1 MRIIAGEFKG
11 RRLKAPKTS
20 AIRPT
25 IDRVKESV
33 FSILKNEIANA
44 RFLDLCAGSGSIGLE
59 AISRGAASVT
69 FVDRDPDS
77 IQLIR
82 SNLHL
87 CGLDSKVHKIQL
99 RKSSVQK
106 AIRALG
112 KKLESYD
119 LIYFDPPYGSNIYE
133 GCLRLISEN
142 QLLNRSGLICVEC
155 SQTNGRMVEILQLG
169 VGDLRPYNKKC
180 YGDTMLFFYKLES
193 EL

>member
-1 MRIIAGEFKG
+1 MRIIAGKFKG
-11 RRLKAPKTS
+11 RRLKTPKTS

-33 FSILKNEIANA
+33 FSILKNQIANA

-69 FVDRDPDS
+69 FVDRDSDA

-82 SNLHL
+82 FNLHL

-119 LIYFDPPYGSNIYE
+119 LIYFDQPYDSNIYE
-133 GCLRLISEN
+133 GSLRLISEN
-142 QLLNRSGLICVEC
+142 QLRNRSVLIFVEC

-193 EL
+193 EF

>member
-1 MRIIAGEFKG
+1 MRIIAGKFKG
-11 RRLKAPKTS
+11 RRLKTPKTS
-20 AIRPT
+20 VIRPT

-33 FSILKNEIANA
+33 FSILKNQIANA

-69 FVDRDPDS
+69 FVDRDSDA

-82 SNLHL
+82 FNLHL

-193 EL
+193 EF

>member
-1 MRIIAGEFKG
+1 MRIIAGKFKG
-11 RRLKAPKTS
+11 RRLKTPKTS
-20 AIRPT
+20 VIRPT

-33 FSILKNEIANA
+33 FSILKNQIANA

-69 FVDRDPDS
+69 FVDRDSDA

-82 SNLHL
+82 FNLHL

>member
-44 RFLDLCAGSGSIGLE
+44 RFLDLCACSGSIGLE

-69 FVDRDPDS
+69 FVERDPDS

-193 EL
+193 EF

>member
-180 YGDTMLFFYKLES
+180 YGDTMLFFYKLER
-193 EL
+193 EF

>member
-1 MRIIAGEFKG
+1 MRIIAGKFKG
-11 RRLKAPKTS
+11 RRLKTPKTS

-33 FSILKNEIANA
+33 FSILKNQIANA

-59 AISRGAASVT
+59 AMSRGAASVT

-87 CGLDSKVHKIQL
+87 CGLDSKFHKIQL

-119 LIYFDPPYGSNIYE
+119 LIYFDPPYDSNIYE
-133 GCLRLISEN
+133 WSLRLISEN

-193 EL
+193 EF

>member
-1 MRIIAGEFKG
+1 MRIIAGKFKG
-11 RRLKAPKTS
+11 RRLKTPKTS

-193 EL
+193 EF

>member
-11 RRLKAPKTS
+11 RRLKTPKTS

-155 SQTNGRMVEILQLG
+155 SQINGRMVEILQLG

-193 EL
+193 EF

>member
-1 MRIIAGEFKG
+1 MRIIAGKFKG
-11 RRLKAPKTS
+11 RRLKTPKTS

-33 FSILKNEIANA
+33 FSILKNEIVDA

-69 FVDRDPDS
+69 FVDRDSDA

-82 SNLHL
+82 FNLHL

-119 LIYFDPPYGSNIYE
+119 LIYFDPPYDSNIYE
-133 GCLRLISEN
+133 GSLRLISEN
-142 QLLNRSGLICVEC
+142 QLLNRSGLMCVEC
-155 SQTNGRMVEILQLG
+155 SQTNKRMVEILQLG

>member
-1 MRIIAGEFKG
+1 MRIISGKFKG
-11 RRLKAPKTS
+11 RRLKTPKTS

-33 FSILKNEIANA
+33 FSILKNQIANA

-59 AISRGAASVT
+59 AMSRGAASVT
-69 FVDRDPDS
+69 FVDRDSDA

-82 SNLHL
+82 FNLHL

-155 SQTNGRMVEILQLG
+155 SQTNGRMLEILQLG

-180 YGDTMLFFYKLES
+180 YGDTMLFFYKL
-193 EL
+193 

>member
-1 MRIIAGEFKG
+1 MRIIAGKFKG
-11 RRLKAPKTS
+11 RRMKTPKTS
-20 AIRPT
+20 VIRPT

-33 FSILKNEIANA
+33 FSILKNEIVDA

-69 FVDRDPDS
+69 FVDRDSDA

-82 SNLHL
+82 FNLHL

-193 EL
+193 EF

>member
-1 MRIIAGEFKG
+1 M
-11 RRLKAPKTS
+11 
-20 AIRPT
+20 
-25 IDRVKESV
+25 

>member
-99 RKSSVQK
+99 RRSSVQK

>member
-1 MRIIAGEFKG
+1 MRIIAGKFKG
-11 RRLKAPKTS
+11 RRLKTPKTS

-33 FSILKNEIANA
+33 FSILKNQIANA

-59 AISRGAASVT
+59 AMSRGAASVT
-69 FVDRDPDS
+69 FVDRDSDA

-82 SNLHL
+82 FNLHL

-99 RKSSVQK
+99 RKSSFQK

-112 KKLESYD
+112 KILESYD
-119 LIYFDPPYGSNIYE
+119 LIYFDPPYDSNIYE
-133 GCLRLISEN
+133 GSLRLISEN

>member
-1 MRIIAGEFKG
+1 MRIIAGKFKG
-11 RRLKAPKTS
+11 RRLKTPKTS

-59 AISRGAASVT
+59 AMSRGAASVT

-155 SQTNGRMVEILQLG
+155 SQINGRMVEILQLG
-169 VGDLRPYNKKC
+169 VGNLRPYNKKC

-193 EL
+193 EF

>member
-193 EL
+193 EF

>member
-1 MRIIAGEFKG
+1 MRIIAGKFKG
-11 RRLKAPKTS
+11 RRLKTPKTS

>member
-59 AISRGAASVT
+59 AMSRGAASVT
-69 FVDRDPDS
+69 FVDRDSDA

-82 SNLHL
+82 FNLHL